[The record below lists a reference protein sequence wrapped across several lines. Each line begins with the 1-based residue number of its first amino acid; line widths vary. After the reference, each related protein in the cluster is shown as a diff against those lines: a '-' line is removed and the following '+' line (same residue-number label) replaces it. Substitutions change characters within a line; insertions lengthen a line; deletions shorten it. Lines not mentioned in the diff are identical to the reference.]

1 MTERRH
7 SVAAALIALPLCLAA
22 APLPATAAGIVETAR
37 NTGQSDQFQIDH
49 FAGALEVSGLADQL
63 QGGGPYTV
71 FAPTNEALADL
82 NPGGETAAGPQATAR
97 TPGPQFESADK
108 EQLANILRGYIVE
121 GELPFEELIKQET
134 VTTIDGTE
142 LEVDS
147 AKGGILVNGIEV
159 LHSDIQADNGVIHV
173 IGGLL
178 EPGPEQEETGPERQ
192 E

>member
-37 NTGQSDQFQIDH
+37 NTGQSDQFEIED
-49 FAGALEVSGLADQL
+49 FGTALEASGLADQL
-63 QGGGPYTV
+63 KGGGPYTV
-71 FAPTNEALADL
+71 FAPTDQALAEL
-82 NPGGETAAGPQATAR
+82 EPAGAGPQATAK
-97 TPGPQFESADK
+97 TPEQQFESADK
-108 EQLANILRGYIVE
+108 ERLAEVLKAHIVE

-147 AKGGILVNGIEV
+147 AKGGILVNEIEIV
-159 LHSDIQADNGVIHV
+159 ESDIAADNGVIHV
-173 IGGLL
+173 LGGLL
-178 EPGPEQEETGPERQ
+178 EAGPGEGGTGPERQ
-192 E
+192 Q

>member
-37 NTGQSDQFQIDH
+37 NTGQSDQFQIDD

-71 FAPTNEALADL
+71 FAPTNEALAELDL
-82 NPGGETAAGPQATAR
+82 GGATPAGPQAPAA
-97 TPGPQFESADK
+97 TPGSELESADK
-108 EQLANILRGYIVE
+108 EQLANVLGGYLVE
-121 GELPFEELIKQET
+121 GELPFEELIKQEK

-147 AKGGILVNGIEV
+147 AKGGILVNGVEV
-159 LHSDIQADNGVIHV
+159 LHSDIRADNGVIHV

-178 EPGPEQEETGPERQ
+178 EPGPEEGETGPERQ